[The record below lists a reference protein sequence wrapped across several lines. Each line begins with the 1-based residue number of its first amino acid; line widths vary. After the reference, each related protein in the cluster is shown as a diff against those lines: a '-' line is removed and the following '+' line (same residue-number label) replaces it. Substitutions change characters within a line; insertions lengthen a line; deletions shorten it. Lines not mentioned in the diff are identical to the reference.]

1 MNDPPVIIPVASGK
15 GGVGKSFL
23 AANLAISLAQQGKNV
38 VAIDLDLGASNLH
51 FFLGVPNK
59 YPGIGDFLKLRMSN
73 LDELLLPTMVSNLS
87 FLPGDGKT
95 PFLANITWHEK
106 QKLIRQVAQLEA
118 DYLVVDLGAGSTF
131 NTIDL
136 YLMAPRGLLVTAPEL
151 PAVLSML
158 AFLKQILMR
167 CFDRQAKGRFE
178 IRQLINQIATQ
189 PMAEESTSVADLL
202 ARICT
207 IDSELGQRLEVR
219 CHELR
224 PRIVFNMGMSLDEL
238 SVTGSIQN
246 SLRDLL
252 SLEADFFGFVPVS
265 AEVRES
271 ISLRTAFLVH
281 SPTHP
286 VSLQIDR
293 IAERII
299 RYWYDDVADSA
310 HLLER
315 SLLQELVFPGSEGR
329 DEV

>member
-1 MNDPPVIIPVASGK
+1 MNDPPVIIPIASGK

-23 AANLAISLAQQGKNV
+23 AANLAIALAQQGNKV
-38 VAIDLDLGASNLH
+38 VAIDLDLGGSNLH
-51 FFLGVPNK
+51 FFLGMPNK
-59 YPGIGDFLKLRMSN
+59 YAGIGDFLKLRMAG
-73 LDELLLPTMVSNLS
+73 LDELLLPTMVDKLS

-106 QKLIRQVAQLEA
+106 QKLIRKVAQISA

-131 NTIDL
+131 NIIDL

-178 IRQLINQIATQ
+178 IRQLINQIARQ

-202 ARICT
+202 AQICA
-207 IDSELGQRLEVR
+207 IDPELGQRLEAR

-238 SVTGSIQN
+238 SVTGAIQT

-265 AEVRES
+265 PEVRES
-271 ISLRTAFLVH
+271 ISQRTAFMVH
-281 SPTHP
+281 SPDHP
-286 VSLQIDR
+286 VSRQIDR
-293 IAERII
+293 IAERIS
-299 RYWYDDVADSA
+299 RYWNEDVVDSA
-310 HLLER
+310 MLLER
-315 SLLQELVFPGSEGR
+315 SLRQELVIPE
-329 DEV
+329 E